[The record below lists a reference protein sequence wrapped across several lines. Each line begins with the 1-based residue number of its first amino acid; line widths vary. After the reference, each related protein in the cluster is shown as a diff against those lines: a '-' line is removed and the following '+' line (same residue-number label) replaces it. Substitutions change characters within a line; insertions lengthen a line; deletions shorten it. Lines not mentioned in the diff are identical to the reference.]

1 MKRILSIFLTLS
13 FLLIPLTLLA
23 QNGTPKKCTVSERTA
38 DNIDICSGWSDKACE
53 VETKENCAICCLFSG
68 LYTVRDWIFS
78 GVMVIAT
85 IMVIF
90 GAFTITTAG
99 GDPSKLSTGKNYILY
114 AMIGFAIALLAAAIP
129 NIVKALMGFKDATP

>member
-13 FLLIPLTLLA
+13 FLLVPLALFAQADELA
-23 QNGTPKKCTVSERTA
+23 SGCDVTSDAGSNLS
-38 DNIDICSGWSDKACE
+38 ICDEGACE
-53 VETKENCAICCLFSG
+53 FEDDENCAICCLFSG
-68 LYTVRDWIFS
+68 LYTIRDWIFS

-99 GDPSKLSTGKNYILY
+99 GDPSKLSTGRNYILY
-114 AMIGFAIALLAAAIP
+114 AMVGFAIALLSAAIP
-129 NIVKALMGFKDATP
+129 NIVKALMGVT